1 MPKKKQNTLQATDV
15 RQCANIKSR
24 KHPDSRCPSSAT
36 QGEFCA
42 KHSKN
47 PVRFQTP
54 SANPPETPKQP
65 SQRQL
70 DLQSHAAKK
79 LWSWW
84 SAQRGR
90 LRFRTQGPV
99 ANIPSLAEN
108 KTDLYTMDQTE
119 NIPMLYRWS
128 YADEKKHSWM
138 FDVRSLSMMRTSEMC
153 SEFYNPYT
161 RELIPLKAATHFAT
175 RCAWLRERKYCLIHS
190 PDSELTPE
198 QLWHQRLLD
207 MAMKYD
213 MLGYHMNLSWFEE
226 LSIRDLAY
234 FYCELFELWY
244 YRLNLSA
251 QIKNLVV
258 PDWASQDD
266 PLFKWIPF
274 QLTTRTDKKW
284 WQRTILTLLNKLV
297 SSAKLKEHKTL
308 GALYGMTAFA
318 IVSPKVRHQYPYL
331 VEMD

>member
-1 MPKKKQNTLQATDV
+1 MPKKKATQKEDALV
-15 RQCANIKSR
+15 RQCGNIKSR

-42 KHSKN
+42 KHCKN
-47 PVRFQTP
+47 PIRYEASQN
-54 SANPPETPKQP
+54 SQETPQP
-65 SQRQL
+65 ASIQQIQRNTKVAQRIW
-70 DLQSHAAKK
+70 K
-79 LWSWW
+79 WW
-84 SAQRGR
+84 SSRRGLHR
-90 LRFRTQGPV
+90 YRSQGPCV
-99 ANIPSLAEN
+99 NSLKLAEN
-108 KTDLYTMDQTE
+108 ETDIYNMESIDK
-119 NIPMLYRWS
+119 IPMLYRWS
-128 YADEKKHSWM
+128 YADSTKHIWL

-161 RELIPLKAATHFAT
+161 RELIPLRAATQFAT
-175 RCAWLRERKYCLIHS
+175 RCGWLRERKYCLLHS

-198 QLWHQRLLD
+198 QIWHQKRLD

-244 YRLNLSA
+244 YRLNLSSE
-251 QIKNLVV
+251 IKNLVV
-258 PDWASQDD
+258 PDWSSQTT

-274 QLTTRTDKKW
+274 QLSSRTDKKW
-284 WQRTILTLLNKLV
+284 WQRTNLDLLNRLV
-297 SSAKLKEHKTL
+297 SSATLKEHKTL

-318 IVSPKVRHQYPYL
+318 IVSAKVRQQYPYL